1 MHFLL
6 THTHKNPFTHNNN
19 NTVAI
24 LAKRGQCTYET
35 KARVASTL
43 TSPHGTV
50 RFVIVYDNLPSDGNH
65 LITMM
70 PSKDEDGDDENNG
83 GRKGHELWKDMG
95 LVFVS
100 YESGVGEFISI

>member
-1 MHFLL
+1 M
-6 THTHKNPFTHNNN
+6 
-19 NTVAI
+19 AI

-35 KARVASTL
+35 KARIASTL

-50 RFVIVYDNLPSDGNH
+50 RFVIVYDNLPGDGNH

-70 PSKDEDGDDENNG
+70 PRENSNNEQHHG
-83 GRKGHELWKDMG
+83 GMGRKGKNDGHDLWKEVG

-100 YESGVGEFISI
+100 YESGVGE